1 MCNYFFA
8 GGDAGSRIRIR
19 GASSSDRSGL
29 STSSPW
35 IDAHEQMIN
44 INNYHNY
51 QDNHNEDQE
60 SRELMH
66 ITDWMPTLL
75 SLAGGRPPQGGT

>member
-8 GGDAGSRIRIR
+8 GGDARSRIRIR

-35 IDAHEQMIN
+35 IDAHEQMIIMIII
-44 INNYHNY
+44 INMIIKTIIMKI
-51 QDNHNEDQE
+51 
-60 SRELMH
+60 RR
-66 ITDWMPTLL
+66 
-75 SLAGGRPPQGGT
+75 AGS